1 MSLRP
6 SPHESTEEI
15 ASKRIQAL
23 KGVAADYI
31 ARSYATCMSARFNL
45 PHIHKMAQD
54 KYYYEFAEVAPIT
67 VLNPHEGVVEN
78 LEIFNARGGNIMI
91 IANHPPFEKTIS
103 PTREQVEI
111 SLKTLGRKDLIEGMD
126 NHLPAVIARRAVIAK
141 TLEQV
146 FPGLEHQFHVVGAEF
161 YKPPMRTIQEDDGTI
176 IVPYKPKSQG
186 DGFLMMYGGMRT
198 AFDQSQVHP
207 KPIVVVFPEGGSS
220 RDGIETLSRFHSGPF
235 GVAQSY
241 AMRHNV
247 PVTVIPIVMGVQS
260 DFTSVSKVLP
270 PFQLSPTN
278 PVDVGLFSESQR
290 EMMQLEY
297 TRLLSGMGDYY
308 WKGMKYP
315 YGGMPK
321 EQIISAIQ

>member
-1 MSLRP
+1 MTLRP
-6 SPHESTEEI
+6 VTRESDSEVV
-15 ASKRIQAL
+15 SRRIQAL

-31 ARSYATCMSARFNL
+31 ARSYAICKNAASDL
-45 PHIHKMAQD
+45 PQGLRVAQND
-54 KYYYEFAEVAPIT
+54 YYRGFAEIAPVT
-67 VLNPHEGVVEN
+67 VLTPHEGVAEN
-78 LEIFNARGGNIMI
+78 LLHFDALNNPIMI

-103 PTREQVEI
+103 PTREQVET
-111 SLKTLGRKDLIEGMD
+111 SLKTLGREDLIEGMD
-126 NHLPAVIARRAVIAK
+126 DHLPAVIARRAVIAK
-141 TLEQV
+141 TLDQALS
-146 FPGLEHQFHVVGAEF
+146 GLEYQFHVVGAEF

-176 IVPYKPKSQG
+176 IVPYIPKSQG

-247 PVTVIPIVMGVQS
+247 PVTVIPIVMGVRS

-278 PVDVGLFSESQR
+278 PVDAGLFSESQR

-297 TRLLSGMGDYY
+297 TRLLNRMGSYY
-308 WKGMKYP
+308 WQGMAYP
-315 YGGMPK
+315 YGGPSK
-321 EQIISAIQ
+321 EMITQGS